1 MDTVNVHDAKTQFSR
16 LLARVELG
24 EEFVIARG
32 GRPVARLVPLV
43 PKALLGFG
51 AWKEPVQYGDSPA
64 TSQPEEVLE
73 SHAAGASSATT
84 APARYAV
91 EMGHLGR
98 LDLPG
103 DLRSLLQI
111 EEGDRLVLSPEPDG
125 SLRLI
130 SARVA
135 TARLRGLFA
144 SRSPERVLSEE
155 LVAERRAEAERER
168 LE

>member
-1 MDTVNVHDAKTQFSR
+1 MDTVNVHDAKTQLSR
-16 LLARVELG
+16 LLARVERG

-43 PKALLGFG
+43 PRALQSPLAPNEAAGYGEAAAG
-51 AWKEPVQYGDSPA
+51 A
-64 TSQPEEVLE
+64 QPEEVFE
-73 SHAAGASSATT
+73 GRAAGASPTSSS
-84 APARYAV
+84 PARYAV
-91 EMGHLGR
+91 EVGDLGR
-98 LDLPG
+98 VDLPG
-103 DLRSLLQI
+103 DLRAQLQI
-111 EEGDRLVLSPEPDG
+111 EAGDRLVLVPEPDG

-135 TARLRGLFA
+135 SARLRGIFA

-155 LVAERRAEAERER
+155 LIAERRAEAERER

>member
-16 LLARVELG
+16 LLARVEQG

-43 PKALLGFG
+43 PRALLGLG
-51 AWKEPVQYGDSPA
+51 ARSEAVRYGDAPA
-64 TSQPEEVLE
+64 ASQPEEVLE
-73 SHAAGASSATT
+73 SQAAGASSRSAGT
-84 APARYAV
+84 ARYAV
-91 EMGHLGR
+91 EVGHLGR

-103 DLRSLLQI
+103 DLRAQLQI
-111 EEGDRLVLSPEPDG
+111 EEGDRLVLTPEPDG

-155 LVAERRAEAERER
+155 LIAERRAEAERER

>member
-1 MDTVNVHDAKTQFSR
+1 MDTVNVHDAKTRFSR
-16 LLARVELG
+16 LLARVERG

-43 PKALLGFG
+43 PKALLGLG
-51 AWKEPVQYGDSPA
+51 DRNGPVRYGDSLAA
-64 TSQPEEVLE
+64 TQPEEVLE
-73 SHAAGASSATT
+73 SQVAGASSPSAVPT
-84 APARYAV
+84 RYAV
-91 EMGHLGR
+91 EVGRLGS

-103 DLRSLLQI
+103 DLRAQLQI
-111 EEGDRLVLSPEPDG
+111 EEGDRLVLVPEPDG

-144 SRSPERVLSEE
+144 SRSPQRVLSEE
-155 LVAERRAEAERER
+155 LIAERRAEAEREG
-168 LE
+168 LG